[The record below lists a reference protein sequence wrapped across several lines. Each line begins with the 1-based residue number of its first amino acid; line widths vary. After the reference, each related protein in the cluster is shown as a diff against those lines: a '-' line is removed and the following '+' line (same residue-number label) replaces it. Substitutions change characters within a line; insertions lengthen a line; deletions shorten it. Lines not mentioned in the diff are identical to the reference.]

1 MTERQER
8 QLLAARKNKG
18 GFDLTL
24 SYPIVGI
31 DISSTTLDVAVLNAD
46 GSFKALSFANT
57 KAEARKLSRH
67 LAIIGARLAV
77 VEATGGYE
85 LVAMA
90 ALAVEEVP
98 VARVNPRQVRHF
110 AKGLGRLAK
119 TDPIDA
125 RVLAMFG
132 ERARPRI
139 TTLPSKEE
147 ARLKALSLRRRQLV
161 DARVAE
167 KNHRGRVVEKD
178 IRASVERVIEMLDD
192 EIERIEDAIAEH
204 IRACEPMRE
213 RQKLLESIPCVAAA
227 TSATVLAELPELGQR
242 STSVLKALVGVA
254 PFNSDS
260 GGITG
265 QRHIEGGRA
274 PLRQALYM
282 AAQTGYRCNPIL
294 KTFYERLR
302 AKGKSHKQSIIACIG
317 KLVSMMNAIIK
328 TGTKFNAKLA
338 TA

>member
-1 MTERQER
+1 LTERQER

-31 DISSTTLDVAVLNAD
+31 DISSTTLDVAELNAD
-46 GSFKALSFANT
+46 GTFKASSFANT
-57 KAEARKLSRH
+57 KVEARKLARR
-67 LAIIGARLAV
+67 LAKIGAGLVV

-85 LVAMA
+85 LIAMA

-110 AKGLGRLAK
+110 AKGIGRLAK

-125 RVLAMFG
+125 RVLAIFG
-132 ERARPRI
+132 ERARPRV

-167 KNHRGRVVEKD
+167 KNHRGKIVEKD
-178 IRASVERVIEMLDD
+178 IKAGVERVIESLDS
-192 EIERIEDAIAEH
+192 EIEMIEEAIAEH
-204 IRACEPMRE
+204 IAACEPMRA
-213 RQKLLESIPCVAAA
+213 RQQLLESIPCVAAA
-227 TSATVLAELPELGQR
+227 TSGTVLAELPELGQR

-260 GGITG
+260 GGMTG

-294 KTFYERLR
+294 KSFYERLR
-302 AKGKSHKQSIIACIG
+302 GKGKSHKQAIVACIG
-317 KLVSMMNAIIK
+317 KLVSIMNAIIK
-328 TGTKFNAKLA
+328 TGTPFNAKVA